1 MTSNYRPISV
11 QYAFRSVTVAGLVA
25 TLLSYVTLEADIWG
39 GGLLQ
44 HSLFQRPVRA
54 PGLYE

>member
-25 TLLSYVTLEADIWG
+25 TLLSYMTLEADIWG
-39 GGLLQ
+39 GVATTL
-44 HSLFQRPVRA
+44 PVPTPRA
-54 PGLYE
+54 GSGVV